1 MGTVFQIPD
10 NPNVGELQRLLTIC
24 SNQIATI
31 TDLAAT
37 YKADAAIKTTAFKR
51 AVARATVKYR
61 HDGTAAV
68 VKALVEID
76 PDVVAAGNECDNADA
91 IYGLAKAEL
100 DGYEAHFVA
109 LRKISELRKTEM
121 KSFGS

>member
-1 MGTVFQIPD
+1 MGTIFQIPD
-10 NPNVGELQRLLTIC
+10 NPSVGELQHLLATC
-24 SNQIATI
+24 SNQIATL
-31 TDLAAT
+31 TDLVAT

-51 AVARATVKYR
+51 EVARATVKYR

-76 PDVVAAGNECDNADA
+76 ADVIAAGNECDNAEA

-121 KSFGS
+121 RSFGS